1 MRQQIKLTKPL
12 YEKRD
17 KTIAQ
22 IPNFWPL
29 VLEQAPQEIDQYIQ
43 PTDSQVLSDHLTNI
57 SIEHFE
63 ADKDPRSMIIKFEFS
78 DNEYFEDKVIEK
90 KFWHRQANS
99 GWAGLVSE
107 PVAIKWKSSKDLT
120 GGLLDLVFKVWQAE
134 KSDPKASKDSSA
146 KKEADFTPLEK
157 ELKDKIENT
166 GMGGASFF
174 SFFGYRGFHI
184 SPEESVAAIKK
195 ADAERK
201 ERAAGK
207 KTEDDEEEEE
217 EDDDEEDPLA
227 LEIFADGDELAVA
240 IAEDLYP
247 NALKY
252 YSRFSTS
259 DSNVPSFYSC
269 ELMIPH
275 LQSKPRRWT
284 ALARSTSRR
293 WTRTTRTRMTSK
305 GQPHIYRIRSSMTR
319 RPMR

>member
-1 MRQQIKLTKPL
+1 MLLCFISEYPITFEELQDLEHEFEEAENEIMRQQIKLTKPL
-12 YEKRD
+12 YEKRA

-57 SIEHFE
+57 SVEHFE
-63 ADKDPRSMIIKFEFS
+63 ADKDPRSMILKFEFS
-78 DNEYFEDKVIEK
+78 ENEYFEDKVIEK
-90 KFWHRQANS
+90 KFWHRQATG

-107 PVAIKWKSSKDLT
+107 PVAIKWKSGKDLT
-120 GGLLDLVFKVWQAE
+120 GGLLDLVVKVWQEE
-134 KSDPKASKDSSA
+134 KTDPKASKDSTP
-146 KKEADFTPLEK
+146 KKEADYTASEK
-157 ELKDKIENT
+157 ELKEKIEST

-184 SPEESVAAIKK
+184 TPEESVAAIKK
-195 ADAERK
+195 ADEERK

-207 KTEDDEEEEE
+207 KTADDEEEED

-247 NALKY
+247 SAIKY
-252 YSRFSTS
+252 YIQAQEMDGLS
-259 DSNVPSFYSC
+259 
-269 ELMIPH
+269 ELDFEEMDEDDEDEDDE
-275 LQSKPRRWT
+275 
-284 ALARSTSRR
+284 
-293 WTRTTRTRMTSK
+293 
-305 GQPHIYRIRSSMTR
+305 
-319 RPMR
+319 

>member
-1 MRQQIKLTKPL
+1 MVDAKMEEAQECPITFEELQDLEHEFEEAENEIMRQQIKLTKPL
-12 YEKRD
+12 YEKRN

-63 ADKDPRSMIIKFEFS
+63 IDKDPRSMIIKFEFS

-90 KFWHRQANS
+90 KFWHRQATG

-107 PVAIKWKSSKDLT
+107 PVAIKWKSGKDLT
-120 GGLLDLVFKVWQAE
+120 GGLLDLVVKVWQAE
-134 KSDPKASKDSSA
+134 KSDPKASKDSTP

-157 ELKDKIENT
+157 ELKEKIEST

-184 SPEESVAAIKK
+184 TSEESVAAIKK

-207 KTEDDEEEEE
+207 KTEDEDEE
-217 EDDDEEDPLA
+217 EDDDDEDPLA

-247 NALKY
+247 SAIKY
-252 YSRFSTS
+252 YIQAQEMDGIS
-259 DSNVPSFYSC
+259 
-269 ELMIPH
+269 ELDFEEMDEDDEDEDDE
-275 LQSKPRRWT
+275 
-284 ALARSTSRR
+284 
-293 WTRTTRTRMTSK
+293 
-305 GQPHIYRIRSSMTR
+305 
-319 RPMR
+319 